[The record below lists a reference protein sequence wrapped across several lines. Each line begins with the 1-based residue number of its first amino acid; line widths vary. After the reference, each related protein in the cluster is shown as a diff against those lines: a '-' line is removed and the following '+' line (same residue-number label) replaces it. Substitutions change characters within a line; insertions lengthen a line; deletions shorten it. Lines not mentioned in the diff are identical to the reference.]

1 MKNTCNEKEKLGTR
15 RPIKTGTT
23 LIEYVL
29 LLFFILVTSSCVQ
42 KESQK
47 ENIEENQQTGI
58 RPWSENPSYWEY
70 NGQPVLLLGA
80 TDNDNLFQNNNLK
93 THLDSLAE
101 IGGNY
106 VRNTMS
112 DRDEGDLK
120 AFYLNEEGKYDLG
133 KWNSAYWEKFENLL

>member
-1 MKNTCNEKEKLGTR
+1 
-15 RPIKTGTT
+15 
-23 LIEYVL
+23 
-29 LLFFILVTSSCVQ
+29 LVTSSCVQ